1 VGVSRD
7 DDRDHLLAQVLVKFA
22 YTLGT
27 DFSIQKI
34 LDHLVQAIV
43 DILPVTGAGVMLM
56 GDRQELHFI
65 AASDTTVMTIERL
78 QNELAE
84 GPCLEAYQFGLPVT
98 IDDLSVDTRFPR
110 FSPRGLTEGM
120 AAVFTFPLTLDDE
133 RLGALD
139 LYRDTPGALSDEDLQ
154 AAQVLADVASAY
166 LFNAQAR
173 IDASATVA
181 RLNHRSLHD
190 SLTGLANRTLF
201 EELLEQAIARARR
214 SQNVAAVLF
223 VDLDGFKAVNDQH
236 GHLVGDRLLSA
247 VARRLT
253 RVLRPADTAARMGG
267 DEFVVLCEDL
277 ADRGDAESVARRI
290 AAAIADP
297 FDLDG
302 HRISV
307 TASVGIAFS
316 GPGQDVPEALLR
328 DADFAMYQAK
338 SGGGDRMEVLDPAA
352 RLAADRREQLELD
365 LQHAQ
370 SRNELSLAYQ
380 PILDV
385 HSRQMVGAEALLR
398 WTHPERGTVEPAVVI
413 PSAERTGLILAL
425 GEWVL
430 RQACADL
437 RHWQDSGIGVP
448 AIAVNVSAHQLMGP
462 AFAQTVERV
471 LEATGADPQG
481 VSLEVTETVF
491 LADVSRAVTVMQDVK
506 DLGVGLSLDDF
517 GTGYS
522 SLNYLRR
529 FPFDRVKIDR
539 SFTADAETDEV
550 TRRLIGAMID
560 FSHGMDL
567 TVIAEGIETSQELT
581 QMTGLGADEAQGYH
595 LSRPLTR
602 DRLEEY
608 AQHRAH
614 SAAG

>member
-1 VGVSRD
+1 VGRD
-7 DDRDHLLAQVLVKFA
+7 EDRDHLLAQVLVKFA

-56 GDRQELHFI
+56 GDRNELHFI
-65 AASDTTVMTIERL
+65 AASDATVMTIERL
-78 QNELAE
+78 QNELTE
-84 GPCLEAYQFGLPVT
+84 GPCLDAYRFGLPVT
-98 IDDLSVDTRFPR
+98 IDDLSVDERFPR
-110 FSPRGLTEGM
+110 FSPRGLEEGM

-190 SLTGLANRTLF
+190 PLTGLANRTLF

-223 VDLDGFKAVNDQH
+223 ADLDGFKAINDRH
-236 GHLVGDRLLSA
+236 GHLMGDQLLSA

-253 RVLRPADTAARMGG
+253 GALRPGDTAARIGG

-277 ADRGDAESVARRI
+277 GDRADAENVARRI
-290 AAAIADP
+290 AAAISDP

-302 HRISV
+302 HRLSV

-316 GPGQDVPEALLR
+316 GPGQDVPEGLLR

-352 RLAADRREQLELD
+352 RLAADRREQLEID
-365 LQHAQ
+365 LQQAL
-370 SRNELSLAYQ
+370 SRNQFSLAYQ

-385 HSRQMVGAEALLR
+385 RSGKMVAAEALLR
-398 WTHPERGTVEPAVVI
+398 WTHPDRGSVEPAVVI
-413 PSAERTGLILAL
+413 PSAERTGLILSL

-430 RQACADL
+430 RRACEDL
-437 RHWQDSGIGVP
+437 THWEASGTGAP

-471 LEATGADPQG
+471 LGATGANPSG
-481 VSLEVTETVF
+481 ISLEVTETVF
-491 LADVSRAVTVMQDVK
+491 LADVSRAITVMQDVK
-506 DLGVGLSLDDF
+506 DLGVELSLDDF

-522 SLNYLRR
+522 SLNYLHR

-539 SFTADAETDEV
+539 SFTADVETDQV

-595 LSRPLTR
+595 LSHPLTR
-602 DRLEEY
+602 DQLEDY
-608 AQHRAH
+608 AQNAAR

>member
-1 VGVSRD
+1 VGRD
-7 DDRDHLLAQVLVKFA
+7 EDRDHLLAQVLVKFA

-56 GDRQELHFI
+56 GDRNELHFI
-65 AASDTTVMTIERL
+65 AASDATVMTIERL
-78 QNELAE
+78 QNELTE
-84 GPCLEAYQFGLPVT
+84 GPCLDAYRFGLPVT
-98 IDDLSVDTRFPR
+98 IDDLSVDERFPR
-110 FSPRGLTEGM
+110 FSPRGLEEGM

-190 SLTGLANRTLF
+190 PLTGLANRTLF

-223 VDLDGFKAVNDQH
+223 ADLDGFKAINDRH
-236 GHLVGDRLLSA
+236 GHLMGDQLLSA

-253 RVLRPADTAARMGG
+253 GALRPGDTAARIGG

-277 ADRGDAESVARRI
+277 GDRADAENVARRI
-290 AAAIADP
+290 AAAISDP

-302 HRISV
+302 HRLSV

-316 GPGQDVPEALLR
+316 GPGQDVPEGLLR

-352 RLAADRREQLELD
+352 RLAADRREQLEID
-365 LQHAQ
+365 LQQAL
-370 SRNELSLAYQ
+370 SRNQFSLAYQ

-385 HSRQMVGAEALLR
+385 RSGKMVAAEALLR
-398 WTHPERGTVEPAVVI
+398 WTHPDRGSVEPAVVI
-413 PSAERTGLILAL
+413 PSAERTGLILSL

-430 RQACADL
+430 RRACEDL
-437 RHWQDSGIGVP
+437 THWEASGTGAP

-471 LEATGADPQG
+471 LGATGANPRG
-481 VSLEVTETVF
+481 ISLEVTETVF
-491 LADVSRAVTVMQDVK
+491 LADVSRAITVMQDVK
-506 DLGVGLSLDDF
+506 DLGVELSLDDF

-522 SLNYLRR
+522 SLNYLHR

-539 SFTADAETDEV
+539 SFTADVETDQV

-595 LSRPLTR
+595 LSHPLTR
-602 DRLEEY
+602 DQLEDY
-608 AQHRAH
+608 AQNAAR